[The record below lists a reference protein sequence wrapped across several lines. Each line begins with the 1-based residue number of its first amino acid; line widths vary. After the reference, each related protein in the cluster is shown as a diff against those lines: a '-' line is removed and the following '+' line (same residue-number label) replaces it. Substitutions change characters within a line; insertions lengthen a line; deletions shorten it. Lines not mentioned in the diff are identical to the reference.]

1 RAKGNEAAMV
11 YVMNSQYYQGGY
23 ELGKKRNS
31 LFTAITRTKAWL
43 RICGVG
49 DGMDI
54 LIDEYNNVVSNNYR
68 LSFNYPSSEN
78 MDAMDNTYG
87 DKSEE
92 QRNELIT
99 GFEQIKRIKKML
111 ESGELAIDDV
121 PDDIRSLFGE

>member
-1 RAKGNEAAMV
+1 
-11 YVMNSQYYQGGY
+11 
-23 ELGKKRNS
+23 
-31 LFTAITRTKAWL
+31 
-43 RICGVG
+43 
-49 DGMDI
+49 MDI